1 MLFIA
6 AGILGVLAAAGVGA
20 ITNGLA
26 GAALGAVLG
35 AVVSVAHMAFV
46 MRQASSQASSRTPS
60 SATAARPPA
69 AFTWLLILAAL
80 FCGLMAGFF
89 FAFSFLV
96 MRALE
101 VQPGVAG
108 MAVMQTINVVV
119 FNPVFGISFS
129 AAPAFCVFAMNIAL
143 VHRREPAANYA
154 LAGGALYLAGTLYV
168 TVLGNVPLNDALA
181 AVDATSGAAAAMWAT
196 YLREWVPWNHL
207 RTAAA
212 FVAAAL
218 LIVGIAKTA
227 VAPVSSP

>member
-1 MLFIA
+1 MLFVA
-6 AGILGVLAAAGVGA
+6 AGILGALAAAGVGA
-20 ITNGLA
+20 ITNGLT
-26 GAALGAVLG
+26 GAAIGIVVGAIG
-35 AVVSVAHMAFV
+35 SVAHMAFV
-46 MRQASSQASSRTPS
+46 MRQAPAQTRT
-60 SATAARPPA
+60 PA
-69 AFTWLLILAAL
+69 AFTWLLVLAAL

-108 MAVMQTINVVV
+108 MPVMQTINVVV

-129 AAPAFCVFAMNIAL
+129 AAPAFCVLAMNTAL
-143 VHRREPAANYA
+143 VHRRDAAANYA

-168 TVLGNVPLNDALA
+168 TVFGNVPLNDALA
-181 AVDATSGAAAAMWAT
+181 AVDATSSAAAAMWAT

-212 FVAAAL
+212 FAAAGL
-218 LIVGIAKTA
+218 LTVGLAKRD
-227 VAPVSSP
+227 

>member
-6 AGILGVLAAAGVGA
+6 AALLGAIAAAGVGA
-20 ITNGLA
+20 IINSVTGPA
-26 GAALGAVLG
+26 IGAVIG
-35 AVVSVAHMAFV
+35 ALVSVAHMMMV
-46 MRQASSQASSRTPS
+46 MRQASASSQTSPSTQART
-60 SATAARPPA
+60 SARAPA
-69 AFTWLLILAAL
+69 AFVWVLILAAL

-108 MAVMQTINVVV
+108 MPVMQTINVVV
-119 FNPVFGISFS
+119 FNPVFGIAFS
-129 AAPAFCVFAMNIAL
+129 AASAFCVFAMNIAL

-154 LAGGALYLAGTLYV
+154 LAGGVLYLVGTLYV
-168 TVLGNVPLNDALA
+168 TVFGNVPLNDALA
-181 AVDATSGAAAAMWAT
+181 AVSATSSAAPEMWAR

-212 FVAAAL
+212 FLAAGLLTVGVA
-218 LIVGIAKTA
+218 KRQ
-227 VAPVSSP
+227 

>member
-1 MLFIA
+1 MLFVA
-6 AGILGVLAAAGVGA
+6 AGILGALAAAGVGA
-20 ITNGLA
+20 VINSWT
-26 GAALGAVLG
+26 GAAIGAVLG
-35 AVVSVAHMAFV
+35 AVVSVGHMAFA
-46 MRQASSQASSRTPS
+46 MRQVSSQTSPVRT
-60 SATAARPPA
+60 PA
-69 AFTWLLILAAL
+69 AFTWLLILSAL

-108 MAVMQTINVVV
+108 MPVMQTINVVV
-119 FNPVFGISFS
+119 FNPVFGIAFS
-129 AAPAFCVFAMNIAL
+129 AAPAFCVFAMNTAL
-143 VHRREPAANYA
+143 VRRREPAANYA

-212 FVAAAL
+212 FAAAGL
-218 LIVGIAKTA
+218 LTVG
-227 VAPVSSP
+227 VSKRQ

>member
-1 MLFIA
+1 MLFVA
-6 AGILGVLAAAGVGA
+6 AGILGALAAAGVGA
-20 ITNGLA
+20 ITNGLT
-26 GAALGAVLG
+26 GAAIGIVVGAIG
-35 AVVSVAHMAFV
+35 SVAHMAFV
-46 MRQASSQASSRTPS
+46 MRQASSQMSPVRT
-60 SATAARPPA
+60 PA
-69 AFTWLLILAAL
+69 AFTWLLILSAL

-108 MAVMQTINVVV
+108 MPVMQTINVVV
-119 FNPVFGISFS
+119 FNPVFGIAFS
-129 AAPAFCVFAMNIAL
+129 AAPAFCVFAMNTAL
-143 VHRREPAANYA
+143 VRRREPAANYA

-212 FVAAAL
+212 FAAAGL
-218 LIVGIAKTA
+218 LTVG
-227 VAPVSSP
+227 VSKRQ

>member
-1 MLFIA
+1 MLFVA
-6 AGILGVLAAAGVGA
+6 AAILGALAAAGVGA
-20 ITNGLA
+20 ITNGLT
-26 GAALGAVLG
+26 GAAIGAVLG
-35 AVVSVAHMAFV
+35 AILSVAHIGFVIRARKPVAFV
-46 MRQASSQASSRTPS
+46 G
-60 SATAARPPA
+60 
-69 AFTWLLILAAL
+69 LLVLAAL

-108 MAVMQTINVVV
+108 MPVMQTINIVV

-129 AAPAFCVFAMNIAL
+129 AAPAFCVAVMNTAL
-143 VHRREPAANYA
+143 VYRREPAANYA
-154 LAGGALYLAGTLYV
+154 LLGGAIYLFGTLYV
-168 TVLGNVPLNDALA
+168 TVFGNVPLNDALA
-181 AVDATSGAAAAMWAT
+181 AVPATSGDAAAMWAR

-218 LIVGIAKTA
+218 LTA
-227 VAPVSSP
+227 GVSKRP

>member
-1 MLFIA
+1 MLLISA
-6 AGILGVLAAAGVGA
+6 AILGALAAAGVAA
-20 ITNGLA
+20 ITNGLT
-26 GAALGAVLG
+26 GAAIGAVLG
-35 AVVSVAHMAFV
+35 AVGSVAHMTFV
-46 MRQASSQASSRTPS
+46 IRRASSLPSLSSLPPGSSRT
-60 SATAARPPA
+60 PA
-69 AFTWLLILAAL
+69 AFTWLLVLAAL

-101 VQPGVAG
+101 LQPGVAG

-129 AAPAFCVFAMNIAL
+129 AAPAFCVLAMNMAL
-143 VHRREPAANYA
+143 VHRREPASNYA
-154 LAGGALYLAGTLYV
+154 LAAGALYLAGTLYV
-168 TVLGNVPLNDALA
+168 TVFGNVPLNDALD
-181 AVDATSGAAAAMWAT
+181 AVSATGSGAAEMWAR

-218 LIVGIAKTA
+218 LTVGVAKRQ
-227 VAPVSSP
+227 

>member
-6 AGILGVLAAAGVGA
+6 AAILGALAAAGVGA
-20 ITNGLA
+20 ITNGVT

-35 AVVSVAHMAFV
+35 AVLSVAHMTFVTRAKTPVAF
-46 MRQASSQASSRTPS
+46 AG
-60 SATAARPPA
+60 
-69 AFTWLLILAAL
+69 LLVLAAL

-101 VQPGVAG
+101 LQPGVAG
-108 MAVMQTINVVV
+108 MPVMQTINIVV

-129 AAPAFCVFAMNIAL
+129 AAPAFCVLAMNTAL
-143 VHRREPAANYA
+143 AHRRHPAANYA
-154 LAGGALYLAGTLYV
+154 LAGGALYLVGTLYV
-168 TVLGNVPLNDALA
+168 TVFGNVPLNDALD
-181 AVDATSGAAAAMWAT
+181 AVSATSSAAPEMWAR

-212 FVAAAL
+212 FVAAGL
-218 LIVGIAKTA
+218 LTAGIAKRQ
-227 VAPVSSP
+227 

>member
-1 MLFIA
+1 MLFVA
-6 AGILGVLAAAGVGA
+6 AGILGALAAAGVGA
-20 ITNGLA
+20 VINGLT
-26 GAALGAVLG
+26 GAAIGAIVG
-35 AVVSVAHMAFV
+35 AVVSVAHMGLV
-46 MRQASSQASSRTPS
+46 MRQTSPQTSPRTS
-60 SATAARPPA
+60 LVRTPA

-108 MAVMQTINVVV
+108 MPVMQTINVVV
-119 FNPVFGISFS
+119 FNPVFGLAFS
-129 AAPAFCVFAMNIAL
+129 VAPAFCVFAMNSAL
-143 VHRREPAANYA
+143 VHRRDAAANYA
-154 LAGGALYLAGTLYV
+154 LAGGTLYLAGTLYV

-212 FVAAAL
+212 FAAAGL
-218 LIVGIAKTA
+218 LTVG
-227 VAPVSSP
+227 VSKR

>member
-1 MLFIA
+1 MLFVA
-6 AGILGVLAAAGVGA
+6 AGILGALAAAGVGA
-20 ITNGLA
+20 VINSWT
-26 GAALGAVLG
+26 GAAIGAVLG
-35 AVVSVAHMAFV
+35 AVVSVGHMAFA
-46 MRQASSQASSRTPS
+46 MRQVSSQTSPVRT
-60 SATAARPPA
+60 PA
-69 AFTWLLILAAL
+69 AFTWLLILSAL

-108 MAVMQTINVVV
+108 MPVMQTINVVV
-119 FNPVFGISFS
+119 FNPVFGIAFS
-129 AAPAFCVFAMNIAL
+129 AAPAFCVFAMNTAL
-143 VHRREPAANYA
+143 VRRREPAANYA

-181 AVDATSGAAAAMWAT
+181 AVDATSSAAAAMWAT

-212 FVAAAL
+212 FAAAGL
-218 LIVGIAKTA
+218 LTVG
-227 VAPVSSP
+227 VSKRQ

>member
-1 MLFIA
+1 MLFVA
-6 AGILGVLAAAGVGA
+6 AAILGALAAAGVGA
-20 ITNGLA
+20 VTNGLT
-26 GAALGAVLG
+26 GAAIGALLGAVG
-35 AVVSVAHMAFV
+35 SVAHMAFV
-46 MRQASSQASSRTPS
+46 TRQAPAHART
-60 SATAARPPA
+60 PA
-69 AFTWLLILAAL
+69 AFTWPLILAAL

-108 MAVMQTINVVV
+108 MPVMQTINVVV
-119 FNPVFGISFS
+119 FNPIFGIAFS
-129 AAPAFCVFAMNIAL
+129 ATPAFCVLAMNTAL

-181 AVDATSGAAAAMWAT
+181 AVDATSSAAAAMWAT

-212 FVAAAL
+212 FVAAGL
-218 LIVGIAKTA
+218 LTVGVAKRQ
-227 VAPVSSP
+227 